1 MILIWLAALVVVLDQ
16 LTKYIVVA
24 MMTEGQS
31 IPVIPN
37 IFHLTYILNP
47 GAAFGMFAHSRTF
60 FIGVA
65 LLVLLIVWWFRK
77 EILAEPLCVR
87 AGTALFIGGAVGNL
101 IDRSVNGMVVDFF
114 DFRIWPIFNVADIAI
129 CVGVG
134 LIIWNLIQTEI
145 TVGDIIKR
153 LMEDYEVSEEECTS
167 AVIKFLQKM
176 KELDFI
182 Y

>member
-60 FIGVA
+60 
-65 LLVLLIVWWFRK
+65 LLV
-77 EILAEPLCVR
+77 
-87 AGTALFIGGAVGNL
+87 
-101 IDRSVNGMVVDFF
+101 
-114 DFRIWPIFNVADIAI
+114 
-129 CVGVG
+129 
-134 LIIWNLIQTEI
+134 
-145 TVGDIIKR
+145 
-153 LMEDYEVSEEECTS
+153 
-167 AVIKFLQKM
+167 
-176 KELDFI
+176 
-182 Y
+182 